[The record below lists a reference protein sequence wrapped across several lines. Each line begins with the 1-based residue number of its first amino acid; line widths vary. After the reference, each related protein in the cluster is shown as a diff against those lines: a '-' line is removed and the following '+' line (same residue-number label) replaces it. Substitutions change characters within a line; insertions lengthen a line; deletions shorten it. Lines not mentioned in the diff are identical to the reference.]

1 MKRTKKDNLKFANQN
16 WKIIMIFLEL
26 HNLIHT
32 EISILSLILIDSR
45 MNFDFNFQFVW
56 INKSLTQIYQFITFF
71 WKCLLSDHLWLQYF
85 EYFTSSGRTQFK
97 YIIYEEYMLFLVFSS
112 KNFFVTNFIQNFF
125 QEILQELFSGKYF
138 TIFFKL
144 LFLQEILRF
153 WYKEIFS

>member
-138 TIFFKL
+138 TIDFKL

>member
-1 MKRTKKDNLKFANQN
+1 MKRTKKDNLKFVNQN

-112 KNFFVTNFIQNFF
+112 KNFFCHEFYSKFFSGNFARIVFRKIFYDWFQVTFSSRNI
-125 QEILQELFSGKYF
+125 EILV
-138 TIFFKL
+138 
-144 LFLQEILRF
+144 
-153 WYKEIFS
+153 